1 MTDLYTL
8 GKAMRDAQQCYY
20 LDATQAAYERL
31 VATQAAF
38 DKALAAHGEFTD
50 AYGKHAGTPEAVY
63 QEGYLDGLAAAKEE
77 AADALAAA
85 QARIAA
91 LEDALTLAANRLD
104 RLALEL
110 PFESRALSDCVE
122 WCEEARAALAK
133 GGEND

>member
-1 MTDLYTL
+1 MSDE
-8 GKAMRDAQQCYY
+8 RDPTNPFAPMDNKGWIDAAPPAAQ
-20 LDATQAAYERL
+20 
-31 VATQAAF
+31 V
-38 DKALAAHGEFTD
+38 EFTD